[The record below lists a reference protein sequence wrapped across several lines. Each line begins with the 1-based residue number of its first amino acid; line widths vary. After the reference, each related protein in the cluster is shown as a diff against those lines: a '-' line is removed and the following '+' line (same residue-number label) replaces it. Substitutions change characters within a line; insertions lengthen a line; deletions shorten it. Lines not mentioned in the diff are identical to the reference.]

1 MTTLLH
7 GTLYQIVLDAAAR
20 YALDPLLVESVVHVE
35 SGGNPWAWNPEPKY
49 RYFWNVATRRPFRP
63 VTAAELDAKT
73 PPRDFPC
80 LAGDRDQEWWGQQ
93 ASWGLMQVMGA
104 VAREKGY
111 AAAYLPALCDPAQ
124 GVDVGAAVLAG
135 HLKWAAG
142 DLEKGLMA
150 YNGGRGTALR
160 RGNPEYP
167 AKVLKILNRL
177 KAGTELAEEKP

>member
-1 MTTLLH
+1 MTTGDIRAAIEAQAAKH
-7 GTLYQIVLDAAAR
+7 GLE
-20 YALDPLLVESVVHVE
+20 PNLVEAVVITE
-35 SGGNPWAWNPEPKY
+35 SGGNPWAWNPEPRY
-49 RYFWNVATRRPFRP
+49 RYLVDVRSGRPFRAMTEAE
-63 VTAAELDAKT
+63 VTAKT
-73 PPRDFPC
+73 PPADFPC

-111 AAAYLPALCDPAQ
+111 AASYLPALCDPAQ
-124 GVDVGAAVLAG
+124 GVDLGAAVLAG